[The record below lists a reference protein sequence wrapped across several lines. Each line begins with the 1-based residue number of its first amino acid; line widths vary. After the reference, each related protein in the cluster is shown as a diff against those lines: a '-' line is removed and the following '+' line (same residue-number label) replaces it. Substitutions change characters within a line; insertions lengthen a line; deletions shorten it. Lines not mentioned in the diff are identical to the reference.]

1 MGLVVIKI
9 INNAVKIGYSGK
21 KLGNVNPKF
30 GAHADTNFAKFTAKF
45 SGKTIYDMPA
55 VGKDNI
61 VDVDNISPKQLW
73 EIPADGLV
81 TRKPSALLVLKAAD
95 CIPLVFYVPG
105 EKILA
110 LAHAGTS
117 GAALHLPAKMLKELG
132 RQPAE
137 VHVYIGPHV
146 SQKSYRFPD
155 KDLTDKELDRSW
167 DKYVFEEDDG
177 WHIDLLGY
185 VIDEL
190 KKCGVKPENIEVSQV
205 DTAAD
210 KNYFSHRRH
219 KITGEP
225 TGRNCFGAC
234 LL

>member
-1 MGLVVIKI
+1 MDFVTVKT
-9 INNAVKIGYSGK
+9 INNGIKIGYSGK
-21 KLGNVNPKF
+21 RLGNVNERF
-30 GAHADTNFAKFTAKF
+30 GGNAEANFAKFTAKF
-45 SGKTIYDMPA
+45 PGKTIYDMPA

-61 VDVDNISPKQLW
+61 VDVDNLSPRQLW

-117 GAALHLPAKMLKELG
+117 GAAMHLPAKMLKELG

-167 DKYVFEEDDG
+167 DNYFTDEPDG
-177 WHIDLLGY
+177 LHIDLLGY
-185 VIDEL
+185 VINEL
-190 KKCGVKPENIEVSQV
+190 KNCGVKPENIEVSEV

>member
-21 KLGNVNPKF
+21 KLGNVNERF
-30 GAHADTNFAKFTAKF
+30 GPGAEVNFAKFTAKF
-45 SGKTIYDMPA
+45 PGKTIYDMPA

-61 VDVDNISPKQLW
+61 VDVDNLSPQQLW

-81 TRKPSALLVLKAAD
+81 TRKSSALLVLKAAD

-117 GAALHLPAKMLKELG
+117 GAALHLPEKMLKELG

-137 VHVYIGPHV
+137 VQVYVGPHV

-155 KDLTDKELDRSW
+155 KDLSDKELDKSW
-167 DKYVFEEDDG
+167 DNYFTQETDG
-177 WHIDLLGY
+177 LHIDLLGY

-190 KKCGVKPENIEVSQV
+190 KNCGVRPENIEVSEV

-210 KNYFSHRRH
+210 ENYYSHRRH